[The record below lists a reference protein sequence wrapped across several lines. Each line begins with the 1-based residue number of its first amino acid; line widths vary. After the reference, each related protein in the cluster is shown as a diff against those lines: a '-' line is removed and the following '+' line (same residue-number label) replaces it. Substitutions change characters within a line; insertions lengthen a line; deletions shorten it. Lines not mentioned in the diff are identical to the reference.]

1 MRYRNGFKRL
11 ISGSWVA
18 FQKACFQVNVEDT
31 ATMNYDVTFSDPE
44 QGICIKSGGE
54 TKSSVETACIFDHLQ
69 HYAYPQTVPF
79 QCVQLDVSEEKVTW
93 MLAESSA
100 PQFWCRVL
108 VERCM
113 GVKEELYQKVTG
125 NAKSLS
131 FLKELKDA
139 TIIVDLEDILGN
151 KTRKEERV

>member
-54 TKSSVETACIFDHLQ
+54 TKSSVEAACIFDHLQ

-113 GVKEELYQKVTG
+113 GVEEELYQKVTE
-125 NAKSLS
+125 NTKSVSL
-131 FLKELKDA
+131 LKELKDA